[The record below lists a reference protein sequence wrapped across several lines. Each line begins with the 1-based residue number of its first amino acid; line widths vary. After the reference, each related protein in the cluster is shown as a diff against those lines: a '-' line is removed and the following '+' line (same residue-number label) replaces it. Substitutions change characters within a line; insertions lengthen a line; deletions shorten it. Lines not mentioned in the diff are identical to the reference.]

1 MLVRHSVQVVY
12 PVSLILLLVPDQQR
26 LAHLG
31 LLPRLVVLV
40 EPLEVGGDD
49 GDGER
54 EHQHP
59 RHRAHAAEQLAQA
72 RPAIDIGLLVQ
83 NGEGASCQLF
93 RMLYIVDVVGI
104 LFSRGRDVP
113 VADCGHGHHHPVDPS
128 GY

>member
-1 MLVRHSVQVVY
+1 MEGGDSGADC
-12 PVSLILLLVPDQQR
+12 SLRPTT
-26 LAHLG
+26 H
-31 LLPRLVVLV
+31 LVVLV
-40 EPLEVGGDD
+40 EPLEVGGND
-49 GDGER
+49 GDGEG

-93 RMLYIVDVVGI
+93 RMLCIVIVYVVRI

-113 VADCGHGHHHPVDPS
+113 VADSGHGHHHPVDTG